1 MKYEKRTN
9 RMIAMALAASMVTTM
24 VPVTA
29 FAEGEGEGGSTT
41 TTTSNPDG
49 STTTTTTNSDGSS
62 TSTTTSTSGEGT
74 KAEPTVKVE
83 VTVTVDA
90 NGDKTAVG
98 DKTTTSYSDTDSF
111 GNTTDSTTTTENWA
125 TGADV
130 PTPPVED
137 NRTDEQKTQDF
148 VDSFKD
154 GSSETTNTTGTTGTE
169 TTSKTDVHNIYGEHT
184 KDAGSVEGSET
195 KTDTETTVEQKLD
208 SEKYKDENVT
218 GEYEIVGADKDGKPT
233 PEDVV
238 EDLGDFE
245 KTDGSEGNPLPST
258 DPMMPGADMD
268 LTNENT
274 DLSATVSPGD
284 KTDTDVKTWAD
295 WKNAYDKMVSDA
307 EAKVKNAAAAEAG
320 VDVGAG
326 VYDADK
332 GTTTYTKVTAND
344 ETGEKVE
351 KVVVV
356 KKNVDAKTG
365 DITFTMETTIIT
377 TPADSAAVKNEG
389 LSGITDPESV
399 YSYDYENKGVIASGE
414 KVVKTNVHL
423 PQKPDPTDETDKE
436 TGRRRVTTVEDIV
449 DENNPDQVIGYK
461 VISTIY
467 DENGDVVGGGE
478 EKMMGE
484 VTTTTTTT
492 EVKKTTTIDTYTQET
507 VVTEK
512 TITKDVTTKTVVIDM
527 EEVARKLTLNWLG
540 GEADDD
546 GSDIEGAILTWKS
559 LQPDADK
566 YSWLDPEE
574 GDYKDYDQPISDA
587 TNAQLQYIK
596 HVLGGYINI
605 NQTDDSATWAY
616 IYRLIDKNNQTP
628 DAYGYCVDF
637 ATHAEKGYFYEIEN
651 IDDQTY
657 YKNNYD
663 GEALRQIAAIALNGF
678 WATTNDSDTG
688 SLAKVGTVLKNHLI
702 SEGWSESA
710 ATAQANSLTAAEAL
724 SGTQAAIWKYG
735 NKGTVGI
742 DTDYVSPN
750 YNVRLLFDALT
761 DTSLQTTSQNNATNI
776 LDEKD
781 ITSASITVRDKVQAD
796 KLVNTYAKDINS
808 DNNSNN
814 DVFDTDVSFTL
825 AVIPDASDNLHVYV
839 LDGNGNTV
847 KQEALDRNKFDQ
859 NNQYTISGVQLQ
871 ENVEITVNISG
882 AQVLDKGVYIY
893 TSEVHNDKHSQ
904 SFVTVAE
911 GSRKVNLDVNL
922 TFDVKDPD
930 ISESGEYDTWNGEK
944 TQRTTSKINRH
955 KQDKVVTAMMEITTE
970 TVTTT
975 EHEWQESYEETW
987 SPNHNGGG
995 ELGGDELEETEPTTP
1010 DPTPEKPTPED
1021 PGKVAGDEEELQDI
1035 GDEEA
1040 PLDDLLLGD
1049 EEIVAA
1055 TGDSNNMTAAAGG
1068 MFAALAGMLF
1078 LRKKKEN

>member
-111 GNTTDSTTTTENWA
+111 GNKTDSTTTTENWA

-258 DPMMPGADMD
+258 DPMMPDADMD
-268 LTNENT
+268 LKNENT
-274 DLSATVSPGD
+274 DLSATVIPAD
-284 KTDTDVKTWAD
+284 KTVGTDEKTWKD

-307 EAKVKNAAAAEAG
+307 ETKVKTAAAAEAG

-377 TPADSAAVKNEG
+377 TPADSAAVKNEA

-399 YSYDYENKGVIASGE
+399 YSYGYENNGVIDFGE
-414 KVVKTNVHL
+414 EVVKTNVHL
-423 PQKPDPTDETDKE
+423 PAKPEPTDVTDEE

-467 DENGDVVGGGE
+467 DRNGEVVGGGE

-492 EVKKTTTIDTYTQET
+492 EVKKTTTIDIYTQET

-527 EEVARKLTLNWLG
+527 EDAARQLTLKWLG
-540 GEADDD
+540 ATAGGSGDDID
-546 GSDIEGAILTWKS
+546 GAILDWET
-559 LQPDADK
+559 LQTDVDAFNWMKVTGEGLHVDQDIDDATAAQIQYIQHALWSYLSINK
-566 YSWLDPEE
+566 AAGGTTNGYIYQLKDDDPTTDDFY
-574 GDYKDYDQPISDA
+574 GYCIDYA
-587 TNAQLQYIK
+587 TNAQ
-596 HVLGGYINI
+596 
-605 NQTDDSATWAY
+605 
-616 IYRLIDKNNQTP
+616 R
-628 DAYGYCVDF
+628 
-637 ATHAEKGYFYEIEN
+637 GYFYEIEN
-651 IDDQTY
+651 LEDQNY
-657 YKNNYD
+657 FKNNED
-663 GEALRQIAAIALNGF
+663 KEAYKQIAAIALNGF
-678 WATTNDSDTG
+678 WGTTSGTG
-688 SLAKVGTVLKNHLI
+688 SMSSVRGVLENYLKTKGGKTASEAKTI
-702 SEGWSESA
+702 A
-710 ATAQANSLTAAEAL
+710 DSLTAREAL
-724 SGTQAAIWKYG
+724 SATQAAFWKYG
-735 NKGTVGI
+735 NSGNTGVNVNN
-742 DTDYVSPN
+742 VSPN
-750 YNVRLLFDALT
+750 ENVKLLFAALT
-761 DTSLQTTSQNNATNI
+761 DTSLQSTSQNNATDI

-781 ITSASITVRDKVQAD
+781 ITSATVVVKDKVAASAD
-796 KLVNTYAKDINS
+796 GKTDTFK
-808 DNNSNN
+808 
-814 DVFDTDVSFTL
+814 TDVSFSL
-825 AVIPDASDNLHVYV
+825 AVVPTGEGFAVAVY
-839 LDGNGNTV
+839 NGDSTTPV
-847 KQEALDRNKFDQ
+847 TTKLLSELNKTGDT
-859 NNQYTISGVQLQ
+859 YTIEGIQLQ
-871 ENVEITVNISG
+871 ENVNISLNITG
-882 AQVLDKGVYIY
+882 TQVLDRGVYLY
-893 TSEVHNDKHSQ
+893 TSEKISGVPSQ
-904 SFVTVAE
+904 SFVSVAE
-911 GSRKVNLDVNL
+911 GKRQVNLDVNL